1 MLENLS
7 IKNFVIVDHLEL
19 NFKSGYSA
27 LTGETGAGKSILIGA
42 LSLALGQ
49 RGDSGLVRHSTE
61 KSDISA
67 TFNIQGNKYAQE
79 WLKQNAL
86 ESDEEN
92 LFLRRVIYQ
101 DGKSKGF
108 INGIPATI
116 NQLKSIGELL
126 IDIYSQNSHHSLL
139 KNSTQREILDNFS
152 GLNKE
157 ASEIKELYDNWHKL
171 FIENENFKKNKESCI
186 EEIKELE
193 ERNKQFEAL
202 DFSFS
207 KWQDV
212 QANHKML
219 SNSSE
224 LINGV
229 QECISRL
236 DDEDSSASNQI
247 NQIQLSLSNLSNLD
261 DRLGNQLKIIDTV
274 SMELGELIRE
284 LNHYLHTLEINEELK
299 NEVESKI
306 QDTYD
311 FCRKYRVKPEELDS
325 LSNDWQVR
333 YDLLVKLID
342 EEGIT
347 EALDGAR
354 NRYDEAALKL
364 SKKRR
369 ESALELNKIITD
381 KLNDLSFTHGRFEVN
396 LKKIEPSGNGNE
408 QIEFLISTYLNA
420 APKPIQ
426 KVASGGELS
435 RISLAIRV
443 ASISKANVPVMIF
456 DEVDV
461 GIGGGVAEVVGKLLK
476 DLADDARHQIFAIT
490 HLPQV
495 AAQSLNHYKVSKEQ
509 VNGETVS
516 HIKLLDESGRVEE
529 LARMLGGVEITDTTI
544 EHAKELLS

>member
-7 IKNFVIVDHLEL
+7 IKNFVIVEHLEL
-19 NFKSGYSA
+19 NFKSGFSA

-157 ASEIKELYDNWHKL
+157 ASEIKELYDNWRKL

-529 LARMLGGVEITDTTI
+529 LARMLGGVEITDTTV